1 MYVHRSLA
9 QCTWQLWRR
18 ALRLGLMT
26 ARSKGS
32 IQVCLFPRSLFV
44 FILTELIFP
53 LLSDGKQQLRG
64 GGQVLPDLGW
74 PGQALPQ
81 HGAHRVQGGLDD
93 QPPGCRA
100 VLRCASRSFW
110 SQPGCGNI
118 EVIESLKHEGIYK
131 SCLRVRNGLDFSEH
145 FKAEETLQGDAEGD
159 FSTFSLIRGKY
170 LHFKDM
176 IWLLRN
182 L

>member
-1 MYVHRSLA
+1 MYRSLA

-32 IQVCLFPRSLFV
+32 IQVCLLV
-44 FILTELIFP
+44 FMSIELIFP
-53 LLSDGKQQLRG
+53 LPSDGKQQLRR
-64 GGQVLPDLGW
+64 GGQVLHDLGW

-93 QPPGCRA
+93 QPPGCWA
-100 VLRCASRSFW
+100 VLRCASRSVW

-118 EVIESLKHEGIYK
+118 EVVESHKHYGIYK
-131 SCLRVRNGLDFSEH
+131 SFPRVRNGLDFSEH

-159 FSTFSLIRGKY
+159 LSSFFSNQG
-170 LHFKDM
+170 
-176 IWLLRN
+176 
-182 L
+182 